1 MRNDVNNISLTGR
14 LVRDAEKKAEGF
26 ATATVAVNRYYKGK
40 DGNPVEHV
48 SYIDLEINGRDKL
61 IPYLTKGQ
69 AIAVTGELNQ
79 RTWEKDGQKRSAVA
93 VRVRTVEFVNPP
105 KKDAATTAPSP
116 VDSEN
121 TAGDED
127 IPF

>member
-1 MRNDVNNISLTGR
+1 MRNDINNITLTGR

-26 ATATVAVNRYYKGK
+26 ATATIAVNRYFKDKEGK
-40 DGNPVEHV
+40 EVEYV
-48 SYIDLEINGRDKL
+48 SFIDLEINGRDKL
-61 IPYLTKGQ
+61 IQYLTKGQ

-93 VRVRTVEFVNPP
+93 VRTRTIEFLNPP

-116 VDSEN
+116 ADSAN
-121 TAGDED
+121 NDD